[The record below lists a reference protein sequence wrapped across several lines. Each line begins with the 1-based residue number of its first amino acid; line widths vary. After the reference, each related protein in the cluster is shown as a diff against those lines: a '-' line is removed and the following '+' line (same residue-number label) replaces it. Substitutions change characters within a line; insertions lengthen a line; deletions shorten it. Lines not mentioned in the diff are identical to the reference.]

1 MPLARIRSF
10 DPEAIAFLAA
20 QLAQSGYTLQFVRP
34 DETELEEADL
44 ELTVVRRDLDEA
56 LRIAQT
62 EAERLGV
69 DVTVVPGAIPVAAP
83 DPVVMAPK
91 QVAPVAKPNVAA
103 DIPEPIPFPA
113 EVKMPAASEAP
124 VVAAHG
130 VGHDFAAEKP
140 RWTRIAQQS
149 SEKTA
154 HVLGRGIGKAVDGLE
169 LVSDSLGRGLASGK
183 ENLAEIGDSTASRL
197 NKWKVRLRTARALRR
212 EARQRKAF
220 SPGMVL
226 PKSSRRPKPLWLR
239 ERIYKGAAVA
249 AVLATAAIIGW
260 TLAGYAGPANPVGKG
275 TGISTVQE
283 QVPFGP
289 ATANAPAPPATPL
302 SEKHSPKPRHMA
314 PAHTRGAITSVDG
327 DQEVI
332 VRHFNQK
339 PSAEQAK
346 AKTHDNVRDGVKI
359 ISEE

>member
-20 QLAQSGYTLQFVRP
+20 QLAESGYTLQFVRP
-34 DETELEEADL
+34 DETGLEEADL
-44 ELTVVRRDLDEA
+44 ELTVLRRDLDEA

-69 DVTVVPGAIPVAAP
+69 DVTVVPGVMPLAAP
-83 DPVVMAPK
+83 ERVFVTPESTAPISEP
-91 QVAPVAKPNVAA
+91 AETA
-103 DIPEPIPFPA
+103 DIA
-113 EVKMPAASEAP
+113 
-124 VVAAHG
+124 
-130 VGHDFAAEKP
+130 
-140 RWTRIAQQS
+140 RWTQIAKES

-154 HVLGRGIGKAVDGLE
+154 HVLGRGVGKAVDGLE
-169 LVSDSLGRGLASGK
+169 VISDSLGRGLASSK
-183 ENLAEIGDSTASRL
+183 DSLSELGDSTANRL
-197 NKWKVRLRTARALRR
+197 NQWKARFRTARALRR
-212 EARQRKAF
+212 GARQPETFR
-220 SPGMVL
+220 PNRVR

-239 ERIYKGAAVA
+239 ERIYKGAAIA
-249 AVLATAAIIGW
+249 AVVATAAIIGW

-289 ATANAPAPPATPL
+289 ATANAAPVTATP
-302 SEKHSPKPRHMA
+302 SRASAKSVPKPKPDIKVSGRH
-314 PAHTRGAITSVDG
+314 RTSARSHVDD
-327 DQEVI
+327 DQEIV

-339 PSAEQAK
+339 PSAEQAR
-346 AKTHDNVRDGVKI
+346 AKTHNGVRDGVKI